1 MMRSSKWRRS
11 RWCAVAFAVA
21 PAIAWARDETISV
34 DVRLRTGGS
43 LSGLVVADTD
53 HGLVVVHDKT
63 PYVFAWVELEAGSAY
78 TTKRT
83 LLILDRGGVSK
94 LTAEDHFQLGLFALK
109 QGRNDLAVGAFRVAE
124 KRNARYKRRVVNAL
138 EEARHKRRG
147 HGDAGPLATPDKLE
161 RDASDGPTI
170 SREDLAKGSGEM
182 GRPLADVAAGILAN
196 QPSQEVRAKLL
207 EAYRTFGEKVREV
220 LGRDIVLIESEHF
233 LIWTD
238 WRRRERDRLPVW
250 CEAMYRSLCEQFGL
264 DPSQNVF
271 AAKCPVFCFR
281 TAGRFR
287 KFAQKFDGY
296 SGKQAVGY
304 TRSIE
309 RNGHVHMALVRQGR
323 SEIDLDRFATTLVH
337 EGSHAFLHR
346 LYSPTLIPHWVNE
359 GFAELVAQRVLG
371 DRCVT
376 AANAELLAR
385 QFVRYDWPIG
395 DLLESSGPVA
405 VCQYPIAHSVVAYLE
420 GLGSDRFTAFIRILK
435 EGVTVSDAL
444 AENYG
449 GMTLAILE
457 QRWREAVSA
466 RQGAGG

>member
-1 MMRSSKWRRS
+1 M
-11 RWCAVAFAVA
+11 AFAVA

-78 TTKRT
+78 TTKRA

-94 LTAEDHFQLGLFALK
+94 LTAADHFQLGLFALK
-109 QGRNDLAVGAFRVAE
+109 QGRNDLAVGAFRIAE

-138 EEARHKRRG
+138 EEARRKRRG

-170 SREDLAKGSGEM
+170 SREDLANGSGEM
-182 GRPLADVAAGILAN
+182 GRPLADVAAGILAH

-323 SEIDLDRFATTLVH
+323 SEIDIDRFATTLVH

-346 LYSPTLIPHWVNE
+346 LYSPTLIAHWVNE

-444 AENYG
+444 AENYR